1 MPKLSVRRVQLFDGR
16 VFIAQQNL
24 WDPMINEERKPV
36 LLSPT
41 RSIKI
46 VDLRVR
52 KRNRKNPPKCKY
64 CSRSIETNYA
74 LSKGSRTGARY
85 YHIDCAV
92 RVGFGI
98 AV

>member
-1 MPKLSVRRVQLFDGR
+1 M
-16 VFIAQQNL
+16 
-24 WDPMINEERKPV
+24 MNEERKPV

-52 KRNRKNPPKCKY
+52 RRGRENPPKCKY
-64 CSRSIETNYA
+64 CSRSIETKYA
-74 LSKGSRTGARY
+74 LSKASRVGARY
-85 YHIDCAV
+85 YHIDCAI

-98 AV
+98 TV

>member
-1 MPKLSVRRVQLFDGR
+1 MQV
-16 VFIAQQNL
+16 
-24 WDPMINEERKPV
+24 ETKPV

-52 KRNRKNPPKCKY
+52 RRNRENPPKCKY
-64 CSRSIETNYA
+64 CACSIETKYA
-74 LSKGSRTGARY
+74 LSKASRTGTHY
-85 YHIDCAV
+85 YHVECAI

-98 AV
+98 TV

>member
-1 MPKLSVRRVQLFDGR
+1 MQV
-16 VFIAQQNL
+16 
-24 WDPMINEERKPV
+24 ETKPV

-52 KRNRKNPPKCKY
+52 RRNRENPPKCKY
-64 CSRSIETNYA
+64 CACSIETKYA
-74 LSKGSRTGARY
+74 LSKGSRIGARY
-85 YHIDCAV
+85 YHIDCAI

-98 AV
+98 TV